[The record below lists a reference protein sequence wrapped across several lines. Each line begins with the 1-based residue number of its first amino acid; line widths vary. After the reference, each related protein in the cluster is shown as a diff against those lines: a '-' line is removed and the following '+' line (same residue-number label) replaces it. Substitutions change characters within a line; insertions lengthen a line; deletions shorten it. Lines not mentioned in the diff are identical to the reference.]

1 MISDNIRSIQSG
13 TQADNLLMLLAQ
25 KDVRSGRVEDLGDGR
40 YRLSDGTAVRRS
52 QLARITGFFD

>member
-13 TQADNLLMLLAQ
+13 TQADNLLILLAQ

-40 YRLSDGTAVRRS
+40 YRLSDGTVVRRS